1 MLIPRLTIYGV
12 KLPPVMINDSQV
24 QAFYEGLTDP
34 KFPTWLNRWGY
45 ICWTLCFGSDF
56 NFTDGTGFSEAL
68 LNEYGTSSV
77 EDLVNEDNEELCIEE
92 AMALRREWVTHCIKY
107 IEGEIPFANF

>member
-24 QAFYEGLTDP
+24 QAFYEGLTNP
-34 KFPTWLNRWGY
+34 KFPTWLNHWRY
-45 ICWTLCFGSDF
+45 ICWTLAAEYDF
-56 NFTDGTGFSEAL
+56 IFEYNTGFVQAL
-68 LNEYGTSSV
+68 ADEHGTNNVDGIESV
-77 EDLVNEDNEELCIEE
+77 ILPGQ
-92 AMALRREWVTHCIKY
+92 AKALRREWVNHCIKY